1 METFSIFT
9 RPRIENLQPHSLGVT
24 VLLLQLHTLV
34 EGGGVALLGPDL
46 VHQDIIPVPD
56 IVMIMIMIIM
66 MIIIQCT

>member
-34 EGGGVALLGPDL
+34 EGGGVALLGPHL
-46 VHQDIIPVPD
+46 VDQHVVPVAQEVVVGDQPG
-56 IVMIMIMIIM
+56 
-66 MIIIQCT
+66 QRLSY